1 MLEAKALGQDQLQAA
16 SSRKSGVPSADQR
29 VLKDAQTC
37 IYIKLNIRQGQCE
50 IALWWCDLQTSA
62 LTASLP
68 FNSTMPAVS
77 SPNLMFSYSK
87 VR

>member
-37 IYIKLNIRQGQCE
+37 IDFTTDGFIAIQLYHAGGVFSQSNVQLLESQMRPKAHKLKSITPSE
-50 IALWWCDLQTSA
+50 KVALQS
-62 LTASLP
+62 
-68 FNSTMPAVS
+68 
-77 SPNLMFSYSK
+77 
-87 VR
+87 